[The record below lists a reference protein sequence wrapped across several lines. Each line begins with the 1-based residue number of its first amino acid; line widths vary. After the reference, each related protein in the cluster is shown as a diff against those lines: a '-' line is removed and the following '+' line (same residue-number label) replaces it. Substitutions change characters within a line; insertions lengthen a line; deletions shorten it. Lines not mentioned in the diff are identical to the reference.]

1 MTQPTRAGAPD
12 MPTWRHVHAWSPPH
26 GVDRTPGSNGGWIG
40 YGSIPI
46 IIPFLGG
53 WTSIYQLFWCELQGY
68 KVLTHPHMN
77 RNEWIDTWMR
87 QGGLT
92 HLDPKNPGQ
101 DSTKD
106 ETEFAINKHDNLT
119 KDGESRYNQKETSTS
134 KNPRSHGHSSKI
146 YKIHLKKNP
155 TPNWLVS

>member
-1 MTQPTRAGAPD
+1 
-12 MPTWRHVHAWSPPH
+12 
-26 GVDRTPGSNGGWIG
+26 
-40 YGSIPI
+40 
-46 IIPFLGG
+46 
-53 WTSIYQLFWCELQGY
+53 
-68 KVLTHPHMN
+68 MN

>member
-1 MTQPTRAGAPD
+1 MNIHLPAILMWTTGVQGFDT
-12 MPTWRHVHAWSPPH
+12 SPYEQKW
-26 GVDRTPGSNGGWIG
+26 VDW
-40 YGSIPI
+40 
-46 IIPFLGG
+46 
-53 WTSIYQLFWCELQGY
+53 
-68 KVLTHPHMN
+68 H
-77 RNEWIDTWMR
+77 
-87 QGGLT
+87 
-92 HLDPKNPGQ
+92 PKNPGQ

-146 YKIHLKKNP
+146 YKIHIKKNP